1 MEDLIDTPRTILA
14 LRGVQ
19 LQQIVGRLFSQVNEL
34 VTTHGVR
41 KKNCMYLLSQEN

>member
-1 MEDLIDTPRTILA
+1 MEELIDTPRTILA

-34 VTTHGVR
+34 QISHRV
-41 KKNCMYLLSQEN
+41 